1 MAAEDQRGFSTL
13 LEMAPGTPLGA
24 SDWYEVTQDDIDD
37 FARLTRDEDPYH
49 TDPEWARENAPL
61 KTTISF
67 GFLTMSMLTYF
78 SHQVFGSL
86 GIKSGDD
93 TQMFNYGFNRVRMPE
108 PVPAG
113 SAIRGSFTFAGAR
126 VRKNGGTEITVDVV
140 VDIDGNERPALVAEW
155 LFVAVRDDGT

>member
-1 MAAEDQRGFSTL
+1 MAAEDQGGFSSL
-13 LEMAPGTPLGA
+13 LEMAPGTPLGV
-24 SDWYEVTQDDIDD
+24 SDWYEVTQADINA

-78 SHQVFGSL
+78 SHQIFESL
-86 GIKSGDD
+86 GIRSGDD
-93 TQMFNYGFNRVRMPE
+93 TQMFNFGFNRVRMPE

-113 SAIRGSFTFAGAR
+113 SRIRGRFAFAGAR
-126 VRKNGGTEITVDVV
+126 VRPNGGTEITVDVV
-140 VDIDGNERPALVAEW
+140 VDIAGNERPALVAEW
-155 LFVAVRDDGT
+155 LFVAVTEDD